1 MTINLSLT
9 IPEDLVDNIC
19 EIDYYKNIRKGTDM
33 YHIDSPEFQRVW
45 FWLVV
50 GLFFVSLIV
59 VGSLETPH

>member
-1 MTINLSLT
+1 
-9 IPEDLVDNIC
+9 
-19 EIDYYKNIRKGTDM
+19 M